1 MNQKSISARD
11 LKAWKAMKISYR
23 TVSFTEHGCRFFE
36 IDIMD
41 RDRMNSMT
49 IRFQLDMESKTLFQ
63 AYGGRITDLSL
74 GRSYIFMPII
84 KEMCKCG
91 YQSNG
96 IRKVIDVLKKNN
108 VMRLHYVKDIS
119 SFVPYGY
126 RNDAKRFL
134 DTAAAVSFSK

>member
-11 LKAWKAMKISYR
+11 LKNWKSMNMCYR
-23 TVSFTEHGCRFFE
+23 TASFSEHGYRFFE

-63 AYGGRITDLSL
+63 AYGGRVTDLSL
-74 GRSYIFMPII
+74 GKSYIFMPII
-84 KEMCKCG
+84 KEMCNGG
-91 YQSNG
+91 YQQNG
-96 IRKVIDVLKKNN
+96 IRKVVQVLKKNKI
-108 VMRLHYVKDIS
+108 MRLHYVKDVS

-126 RNDAKRFL
+126 RNNAKMFL

>member
-11 LKAWKAMKISYR
+11 LKAWKTTKLSYR
-23 TVSFTEHGCRFFE
+23 TVSFSEHGYHFFE

-49 IRFQLDMESKTLFQ
+49 IRFQLNMESKTLFS
-63 AYGGRITDLSL
+63 AYGGRVTDLSL
-74 GRSYIFMPII
+74 GRAYVFMPII
-84 KEMCKCG
+84 KEMCNGG
-91 YQSNG
+91 YQQNG
-96 IRKVIDVLKKNN
+96 IRKVIQVLKKNK
-108 VMRLHYVKDIS
+108 VMRLHYVKEVS